1 MNKIMLVAFPVA
13 LSAALLGAAG
23 CSKKTSDCSA
33 AIAQG
38 IDRYLAAAKQ
48 AAAGSPRLAAIP
60 KIEGQLK
67 ATMTQRCNDD
77 HWQADAVSCFGK
89 VASAGDL
96 KACEDK
102 LSRDQRT
109 KLDTELLP
117 LMMGGMGATGSRM
130 PPLAGHPG
138 ALTGNA
144 PAPGAAGE
152 AAGSAA
158 TGSATGPAAPAPA
171 TTTPPG
177 PATPAPGG
185 SGGW

>member
-23 CSKKTSDCSA
+23 CSKKSSDCSA

-60 KIEGQLK
+60 KIQDQLK
-67 ATMTQRCNDD
+67 TAMTQRCNDD
-77 HWQADAVSCFGK
+77 HWQAEAVSCFGK
-89 VASAGDL
+89 VASAGDM

-109 KLDTELLP
+109 KLDTDLLP
-117 LMMGGMGATGSRM
+117 IMMGGMGATGSQM
-130 PPLAGHPG
+130 PPLAGHPA
-138 ALTGNA
+138 ALTGNV
-144 PAPGAAGE
+144 PASGSAGD

-158 TGSATGPAAPAPA
+158 TGSAAEPAPPS
-171 TTTPPG
+171 TTTPTPTQPSG

-185 SGGW
+185 W